1 MTWET
6 HPVTPDRFEDFA
18 DVVNRTRR
26 ANHCWCLSHRLRI
39 PEIEELGGGSRE
51 QAMRRLCERE
61 HPPGVVTY
69 RDGEPVGWCNL
80 GPRTEITRLAGS
92 RLIRPVDDLPVW
104 SIVCVVVRPGHR
116 RQGVT
121 GPLVEGAVAYAA
133 SHGAPAVEAYP
144 VDPPGRM
151 DLTMAFVGTRS
162 MFDRAGFRV
171 VGTTDA
177 VASGMPRLVMRRD
190 LPRASRRPGPR
201 GHGGWGGSHG
211 PAPAHA
217 SVVAAG
223 RLDPQDDAGLAAE
236 HTGVVAQHVQVTV
249 VVLAE
254 AEHGDA
260 GVTQRADGVVVTD
273 PQATQG
279 LREGP

>member
-18 DVVNRTRR
+18 DIVNRTRR
-26 ANHCWCLSHRLRI
+26 TDACWCLSHRLRAA
-39 PEIEELGGGSRE
+39 EISELGGGSRE

-69 RDGEPVGWCNL
+69 RDGEPVGWCNI
-80 GPRTEITRLAGS
+80 GPRAEITRLAGS

-104 SIVCVVVRPGHR
+104 SIVCVVVRAGRR

-121 GPLVEGAVAYAA
+121 APLIEGAVAFAA
-133 SHGAPAVEAYP
+133 SHGAPAVEAHP

-162 MFDRAGFRV
+162 MFERAGFRV

-190 LPRASRRPGPR
+190 LR
-201 GHGGWGGSHG
+201 
-211 PAPAHA
+211 
-217 SVVAAG
+217 
-223 RLDPQDDAGLAAE
+223 
-236 HTGVVAQHVQVTV
+236 
-249 VVLAE
+249 
-254 AEHGDA
+254 
-260 GVTQRADGVVVTD
+260 
-273 PQATQG
+273 
-279 LREGP
+279 